1 MAATEFR
8 ARISFLP
15 PEEVGGAGSRG
26 STGPEMGGAS
36 NRGSTVLLLD
46 EGQADS
52 QGTR

>member
-1 MAATEFR
+1 MAAAKFR

-26 STGPEMGGAS
+26 STGPEGGLL
-36 NRGSTVLLLD
+36 LLLD
-46 EGQADS
+46 EEQADS